1 MLTAKNSAMYGNHLV
16 NGIARGFRKNG
27 GWEVENWLG
36 QENRAAMRN
45 WLKVI
50 RVPRDSQQR
59 GRIVGSDEGIPLSGS
74 SLVPTISASEEAL
87 QASET
92 HFTIVSK
99 AKT

>member
-1 MLTAKNSAMYGNHLV
+1 MLTAKNSAMYGNHLI

-45 WLKVI
+45 WLKVMSVPGESQQGVRI
-50 RVPRDSQQR
+50 RV
-59 GRIVGSDEGIPLSGS
+59 GREGIPLSGS